1 MQQLIRN
8 IAHLGIGLLLGL
20 CISLSSQE
28 HASSQSDAH
37 LRSDHK
43 NNPLS
48 EHTCDDIS
56 HNINHNIN
64 HNISDEFGY
73 PLLQDVL
80 ETVETYYVKTVTR
93 EELVQAAIQGI
104 FEHLDP
110 YSSFLK
116 HQDLLDLQDT
126 NRGEYFGYGFE
137 VASDKDHLSIIAPF
151 ANSPAQRAG
160 IQAGDRIIKLN
171 HTAISEKNLNDILTE
186 IKQHSLRKQSI
197 MLTLTQLNSGTEYQ
211 VTLAPS
217 QINIQSV
224 TSKLID
230 NHIGYIRLSS
240 FQENTTAEMIRTL
253 AQWQTRSL
261 TGVILDLRNNPGGL
275 FDQAIEVADLF
286 LAKGKIVST
295 SGRFF
300 DANADYFASPQTML
314 TNVPMLV
321 LINKGSASAAEVLA
335 AALQENER
343 ATLLGETSFG
353 KGTVQNLIPILNDGN
368 AIKLTIAQ
376 YNTPKGDNIHEIG
389 IEPDIKFSNPT
400 RPSPDTKAIID
411 ATQTTSQAA
420 QDPLVSTAISWIR
433 HHDK

>member
-1 MQQLIRN
+1 
-8 IAHLGIGLLLGL
+8 
-20 CISLSSQE
+20 
-28 HASSQSDAH
+28 
-37 LRSDHK
+37 
-43 NNPLS
+43 
-48 EHTCDDIS
+48 
-56 HNINHNIN
+56 
-64 HNISDEFGY
+64 
-73 PLLQDVL
+73 
-80 ETVETYYVKTVTR
+80 
-93 EELVQAAIQGI
+93 
-104 FEHLDP
+104 
-110 YSSFLK
+110 
-116 HQDLLDLQDT
+116 
-126 NRGEYFGYGFE
+126 
-137 VASDKDHLSIIAPF
+137 
-151 ANSPAQRAG
+151 
-160 IQAGDRIIKLN
+160 
-171 HTAISEKNLNDILTE
+171 
-186 IKQHSLRKQSI
+186 
-197 MLTLTQLNSGTEYQ
+197 
-211 VTLAPS
+211 APS